1 MTITSADDHTL
12 VSLSQLVKK
21 QLVGI
26 LEELLSAVR
35 LFFSHDLT
43 YLSLAAVIVCATL
56 LHGLTPRLGVYVMN
70 VSG

>member
-26 LEELLSAVR
+26 LEELLLAVR

-43 YLSLAAVIVCATL
+43 YLSLAAVIVFATL